1 MMRTDDN
8 KPFITFEVHGYE
20 HGGVDERIEV
30 IRKELEYRTGEPV
43 SRSEALKEWKRRES
57 GKSA

>member
-1 MMRTDDN
+1 MMHTDDY
-8 KPFITFEVHGYE
+8 KPFITLEVHGYE
-20 HGGVDERIEV
+20 HGGVDERIE
-30 IRKELEYRTGEPV
+30 LEYKTGNPV